1 MSMSSGRSSIN
12 AVLKFPV
19 ANVSS
24 SRTPCRNEMFVATPR
39 ILNSARAL
47 LALATAASKV
57 RPLATSFTSKE
68 SKCGETSEPAETVPP
83 SSRIPAPPG
92 DR

>member
-1 MSMSSGRSSIN
+1 MK

-19 ANVSS
+19 AKVSS
-24 SRTPCRNEMFVATPR
+24 SKTPCRKEMLVATPR
-39 ILNSARAL
+39 ILNSASPL

-68 SKCGETSEPAETVPP
+68 SKCGDTSEPAVTVPP

-92 DR
+92 ER

>member
-1 MSMSSGRSSIN
+1 MN
-12 AVLKFPV
+12 AVLRFPV
-19 ANVSS
+19 AKVSS
-24 SRTPCRNEMFVATPR
+24 SKTACKNEILVATPR
-39 ILNSARAL
+39 ILNSARPL

-57 RPLATSFTSKE
+57 SPLEISFTSSE

-83 SSRIPAPPG
+83 SNRIPAPPG